1 MAEKRSRNANG
12 RSSIYLG
19 KDGFWHGRVTVGVR
33 DDGRPDRRHIKR
45 LNKDEVVEEVGNLE
59 AERAEGNVRKK
70 GQGWTVEEWLTHWIE
85 NIAPLTTRYKTMRG
99 YQTAVRK
106 HLIPGLGAH
115 KLSRLQHHPEYFEK
129 LYMRMISSGLKP
141 ATAHQ
146 VHRTARTA
154 IGEALKR
161 GHIAKNPVEIAKAPR
176 VEEEE
181 VEPLTPEEVQQVLK
195 AALERRNGLRF
206 VIALAL
212 GTRQGETIGLKWDRL
227 DERRGTLRIRAALQR
242 RTWEHGCSNPS
253 RCAAKY
259 HKMKPCRPG
268 CKRHSRACP
277 PPCPPDCT
285 GHARWCPQRQG
296 GGLVEV
302 DVKSQA
308 GRRTIPLPDQ
318 LFDLIKRHRTKQVEE
333 RERAGSE
340 WQEGGWIFT
349 QPNGKPLDPR
359 RDLDEWKELLTEAG
373 VPEVRLHD
381 ARHTAATVL
390 LILGV
395 HQRVVM
401 DIMGWSTAGMVKRY
415 THVLEEVRRDVAT
428 RLNDFLWEKD

>member
-1 MAEKRSRNANG
+1 MADKRNRNANG
-12 RSSIYLG
+12 RSSIYFG

-33 DDGRPDRRHIKR
+33 DDGKPDRRHIKR

-59 AERAEGNVRKK
+59 SERAVGEIRKK

-129 LYMRMISSGLKP
+129 FYMRMISSGLKP

-154 IGEALKR
+154 MGEALKR
-161 GHIAKNPVEIAKAPR
+161 GHIVKNPVEIAKAPR

-181 VEPLTPEEVQQVLK
+181 VDPLTPEEVQQVLK

-212 GTRQGETIGLKWDRL
+212 GTRQGETLGLKWDRL
-227 DERRGTLRIRAALQR
+227 DERRGTLRIRTALQR
-242 RTWEHGCSNPS
+242 RTWEHGCSDPH
-253 RCAAKY
+253 RCGAKY
-259 HKMKPCRPG
+259 HKTKPCRSG

-277 PPCPPDCT
+277 SPCPSNCT

-318 LFDLIKRHRTKQVEE
+318 LFELIGQHRSKQATE
-333 RERAGSE
+333 RERAANE
-340 WQEGGWIFT
+340 WHEGGWIFT

-359 RDLDEWKELLTEAG
+359 RDLDEWKELLSEAG
-373 VPEVRLHD
+373 VSEVRLHD

-415 THVLEEVRRDVAT
+415 THVLEEVRHDVAN
-428 RLNDFLWEKD
+428 RLNNFLWKEN